1 MATHVG
7 TSGLVKVGGTTVGEV
22 IGFSIDET
30 QDTVLLYQQ
39 IENERYCL
47 LFKFGLLYIAFSLV
61 MILLAV
67 WIALWYGLSV
77 ARRLAR
83 L

>member
-30 QDTVLLYQQ
+30 QDTV
-39 IENERYCL
+39 
-47 LFKFGLLYIAFSLV
+47 
-61 MILLAV
+61 AV
-67 WIALWYGLSV
+67 SYTHLTLPKKA
-77 ARRLAR
+77 
-83 L
+83 